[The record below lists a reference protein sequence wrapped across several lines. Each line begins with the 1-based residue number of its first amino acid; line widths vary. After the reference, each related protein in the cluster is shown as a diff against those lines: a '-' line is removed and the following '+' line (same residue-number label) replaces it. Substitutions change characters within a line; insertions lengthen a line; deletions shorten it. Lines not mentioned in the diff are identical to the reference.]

1 MKAKSVK
8 ARIQSIETLN
18 AVEPDKPRFVKAN
31 VISQARN
38 PQWVFAS
45 VEGVEGKSIVAIPRR
60 LTNKLEGKQINV
72 EVITDEN
79 GTSYRHE
86 FLST

>member
-1 MKAKSVK
+1 MKSKGMKPRMQSV
-8 ARIQSIETLN
+8 ETLN
-18 AVEPDKPRFVKAN
+18 AAEPSKPRFLSAT
-31 VISQARN
+31 VIAQARN

-45 VEGVEGKSIVAIPRR
+45 VDGVEGKSVVAIPRR
-60 LTNKLEGKQINV
+60 LTNRLAGKQINV

-79 GTSYRHE
+79 GTSYRYE